1 MLLSSAAAK
10 ILANVLLSIPILV
23 FAWYFY
29 KKDYK
34 KAMTLLSAY
43 LFLSGVVLLTKFV
56 LKVPRPEGAET
67 SFDPYSFPSF
77 HTAYASLLFFFAPN
91 VWTLLYAVLVG
102 VLRVLAGVHT
112 WVDVVGAFVVAWV
125 SWWLYKKGKERVG
138 FEWDRQAFHMG
149 AGALLGLLF
158 YLNWKLGFVVLVA
171 ALLMG
176 AILYHERERTLIKP
190 FLDFFDRDGTGK
202 GAFLFVLGIVVAA
215 ATYHPW
221 AWVATWY
228 LAYVDSTATMVG
240 KYFRTK
246 GKSIYGAL
254 GGFLAGILVAIAT
267 ETPLWLP
274 VVVSLTELFPY
285 VDDNL
290 SIPVVVAIVGRLIS

>member
-1 MLLSSAAAK
+1 MLLDPSMAK
-10 ILANVLLSIPILV
+10 LLSNVLLSIPVLV
-23 FAWYFY
+23 FLWYFY
-29 KKDYK
+29 KRDYK
-34 KAMTLLSAY
+34 KAMTFLSAY

-77 HTAYASLLFFFAPN
+77 HTAYASLLFFLAPN

-102 VLRVLAGVHT
+102 YLRVLAGVHR
-112 WVDVVGAFVVAWV
+112 WVDVFGGFLFAWL

-149 AGALLGLLF
+149 SGALLGLLF
-158 YLNWKLGFVVLVA
+158 YIDWKLGL
-171 ALLMG
+171 ALLAVALIFG
-176 AILYHERERTLIKP
+176 AIIYHERERTLVKP

-202 GAFLFVLGIVVAA
+202 GAFLFVLGVFVAA
-215 ATYHPW
+215 AINHPW

-246 GKSIYGAL
+246 GKSIYGTL
-254 GGFLAGILVAIAT
+254 GGFIAGILVAIAT

-274 VVVSLTELFPY
+274 LVVSLTELFPY